1 MGVEIK
7 PEPTPEE
14 REAILRALA
23 EFDREEQPS
32 PWWEAGVR
40 EAVDGDAEME
50 D

>member
-1 MGVEIK
+1 MGLEIK

-14 REAILRALA
+14 REAILRVLA
-23 EFDREEQPS
+23 ELERDDRPS

-40 EAVDGDAEME
+40 DAVDGDSETE

>member
-1 MGVEIK
+1 MSFRIR

-14 REAILRALA
+14 CEAILRALA
-23 EFDREEQPS
+23 ELEREEQPS

-40 EAVDGDAEME
+40 EAVDGDPEPE